1 MKNKKSN
8 LLILAIGILLI
19 SCSKFEDPPAN
30 IPQREVKT
38 RAAAVAE
45 DNPYSLLNVQNA
57 MDKVCQEEGKPLVTL
72 QPTHYYVRFL
82 PKDSTEYNRLLDS
95 TNLILFCYPLDRELT
110 DEEVDFFEKDT
121 VDTYGYPWM
130 YTKVPTDYVF
140 PEDILHEILDEVVIE
155 TFDDNDINEGV
166 SNNITKE
173 TWNRV
178 LIKSMKLPET
188 RSSYKWQP
196 YANIKYVDDFN
207 DRTIPLEG
215 VRVRCHH
222 LLHFEECFTDNNGE
236 AKSLGSFKKPVRYKI
251 IWEDKKY

>member
-1 MKNKKSN
+1 M
-8 LLILAIGILLI
+8 
-19 SCSKFEDPPAN
+19 
-30 IPQREVKT
+30 KT

-110 DEEVDFFEKDT
+110 DEDVDFFEKDT

-207 DRTIPLEG
+207 DRTFRLRE
-215 VRVRCHH
+215 
-222 LLHFEECFTDNNGE
+222 
-236 AKSLGSFKKPVRYKI
+236 
-251 IWEDKKY
+251 